1 MLKARPVR
9 LNSPAN
15 AGPQPTTFLNAV
27 AESMPG
33 FKVSADAPLAKLK
46 TGSRATQPDPKAATK
61 KGFKHG
67 VFDFRMIRLRTLIMP
82 TVWPL
87 SKRRSERT
95 PLDEHRTCSVTI
107 WAADGASMAQKK

>member
-9 LNSPAN
+9 LNSPAT

-61 KGFKHG
+61 KVSSTGFSTFG
-67 VFDFRMIRLRTLIMP
+67 
-82 TVWPL
+82 
-87 SKRRSERT
+87 
-95 PLDEHRTCSVTI
+95 
-107 WAADGASMAQKK
+107 